1 MDTLRILALE
11 SSAKAAS
18 CAVSENGKITA
29 YSYQNSGLTHSTTLL
44 PMVEDMLKNL
54 GRRLEDMD
62 LIAVAHGP
70 GSFTGIRIGVA
81 TAKALA
87 FVSGVKCLSITSFD
101 TIAYNISGRE
111 EKRLL
116 AVINAGHGG
125 YYVCGYD
132 KLKIDFPPK
141 YVMTDELKKLSAE
154 YTLCAGEKLAG
165 FNAEI
170 ADLSKGL
177 VAAAFDKA
185 SEANFDY
192 DSLNP
197 LYVRK
202 SQAEEGR

>member
-1 MDTLRILALE
+1 MKFLAIDTSGAHLTV
-11 SSAKAAS
+11 AAINGEKTVLTYQS
-18 CAVSENGKITA
+18 DCGVKHSVSLMPEVERAVTEAGLDLKEADFIACAVGA
-29 YSYQNSGLTHSTTLL
+29 
-44 PMVEDMLKNL
+44 
-54 GRRLEDMD
+54 
-62 LIAVAHGP
+62 

-125 YYVCGYD
+125 YYVCGYE
-132 KLKIDFPPK
+132 KLKIDFPHK